1 MTSEAKV
8 KQSDKKRRERGY
20 TLMEILIVLAIL
32 ALIATFAVPNL
43 MKVFGKA
50 KSDVASL
57 QLDNLKAALDIY
69 RLENGG
75 YPTEEQ
81 GLQALVDRPSHAP
94 DSWSGPYIDKPESL
108 IDPWGRPYHYRR
120 TVDGGKIEIYTLGA
134 DDAEGGDGENR
145 DISRK

>member
-1 MTSEAKV
+1 M
-8 KQSDKKRRERGY
+8 KRPGKRKDERGY

-43 MKVFGKA
+43 MRVFGKA
-50 KSDVASL
+50 KSDVASI

-75 YPTEEQ
+75 YPSDDQ
-81 GLQALVDRPSHAP
+81 GLRALVERPSRAP

-108 IDPWGRPYHYRR
+108 IDPWGRPYRYRR
-120 TVDGGKIEIYTLGA
+120 IEDGGKIEIYTLGA
-134 DDAEGGDGENR
+134 DDTEGGDGEDR
-145 DISRK
+145 DISRQ